1 MPPRRTE
8 PAFDPSKALDRIAK
22 ESAGQMAF
30 VEAAFDRMSARLD
43 SVQQAVNR
51 GNLDRDDFRRELA
64 EVQRQ
69 IVDTREELQ
78 RHKGEQ
84 TEAAARGAAVG
95 ASAAAVRPVVAE
107 AVKAQA
113 KALNRP
119 QWYALGGVGLLWL
132 TTFADKAPG
141 VLRMLQGIWTGIVG
155 AGK

>member
-1 MPPRRTE
+1 MPPRRQE
-8 PAFDPSKALDRIAK
+8 PAFDPAKALDRIAK
-22 ESAGQMAF
+22 ESASQMAF

-43 SVQQAVNR
+43 SVQEAVNR

-95 ASAAAVRPVVAE
+95 ASVASVEPVVSQ

-113 KALNRP
+113 QALNRP
-119 QWYALGGVGLLWL
+119 QWYALGGFGLLWL

-141 VLRMLQGIWTGIVG
+141 VLRMLQGIWSGIVG

>member
-1 MPPRRTE
+1 MPPRRLE
-8 PAFDPSKALDRIAK
+8 PAFDPAKALDRIAR
-22 ESAGQMAF
+22 ESASQMAF

-43 SVQQAVNR
+43 SVQEAVNR

-95 ASAAAVRPVVAE
+95 ASAASVRPVVAE

-113 KALNRP
+113 RTLNRP

-141 VLRMLQGIWTGIVG
+141 VLRVLQGIWSGIAG

>member
-1 MPPRRTE
+1 MPPRRQE
-8 PAFDPSKALDRIAK
+8 PAFDPGKALDRIAK
-22 ESAGQMAF
+22 ESASQMAF

-43 SVQQAVNR
+43 SVQEAVNR

-78 RHKGEQ
+78 RHKGDQ

-95 ASAAAVRPVVAE
+95 AATAAVEPAVAQ
-107 AVKAQA
+107 AVRAQA

-132 TTFADKAPG
+132 TTFADKAPS